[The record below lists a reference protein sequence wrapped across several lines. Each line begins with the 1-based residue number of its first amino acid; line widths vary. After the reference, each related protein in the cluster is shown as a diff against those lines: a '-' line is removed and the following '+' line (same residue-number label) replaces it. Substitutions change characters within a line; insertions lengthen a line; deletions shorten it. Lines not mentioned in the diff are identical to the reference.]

1 MFRVRRYALR
11 ALFVLFFIVW
21 LAMAAILLPWI
32 WPFYGRFDV
41 ADNGW
46 TDFAQT
52 IEHSRDVSD
61 GYSHAYDRLCHALQA
76 RVSRNAFVQ
85 TRGNVIFSFLPYET
99 WQGFGERYVG
109 KKSAKL
115 LVTVYSQGHRLRL
128 VMDFER
134 ERGRWRLCAANS
146 DAPT

>member
-1 MFRVRRYALR
+1 MLFRPKKSNAFKADILR
-11 ALFVLFFIVW
+11 
-21 LAMAAILLPWI
+21 
-32 WPFYGRFDV
+32 RFDV

-61 GYSHAYDRLCHALQA
+61 GYSRAYDRLCHALQA
-76 RVSRNAFVQ
+76 RVWRSLFAQ
-85 TRGNVIFSFLPYET
+85 TRGNVILSFLPYET
-99 WQGFGERYVG
+99 WQGFGARYIG

-115 LVTVYSQGHRLRL
+115 LVTVYSNGHPFRL

-146 DAPT
+146 EAPT